1 MVKNKETKLKK
12 ILQEKRIS
20 QTELY
25 NLIKQQCKSYLGRD
39 VISRIV
45 NGKKT
50 NYELYTLLKICC
62 ALNCTPNQII
72 EKDDFVRTQIRR

>member
-12 ILQEKRIS
+12 ILREKRIS

-50 NYELYTLLKICC
+50 NYELYTLLKICR
-62 ALNCTPNQII
+62 ALNCSPNDII
-72 EKDDFVRTQIRR
+72 EGSDFVRTQLR